1 MNKKLII
8 GLFLVALIVLLATQ
22 FGQYLTLEN
31 AKAQQALLADYI
43 ENNFVIASLIY
54 FFAYILITAF
64 SIPGAAVVTL
74 LGAALFGF
82 VTSLILVSFA
92 SSIGATLAF
101 LSSRYLL
108 RDWVQSK
115 FGSKL
120 QTINEGVEKD
130 GPFYLFSLRLIPVFP
145 FFLINLLM
153 GLTPIS
159 TARYYLVSQLG
170 MLPGTIVFLNAGT
183 QLANIDSL
191 SGIVSPGVLASFVLL
206 GLFPVIAKWIM
217 KKVRPVNHA

>member
-8 GLFLVALIVLLATQ
+8 GLLLVATIIVLATQ
-22 FGQYLTLEN
+22 FGQYFTLEN

-43 ENNFVIASLIY
+43 DNNFVVAALVY
-54 FFAYILITAF
+54 FLAYVAVTAF

-92 SSIGATLAF
+92 STIGATLAF
-101 LSSRYLL
+101 LSSRFLL
-108 RDWVQSK
+108 RDWVQTK

-120 QTINEGVEKD
+120 DTLNQGVEKD
-130 GPFYLFSLRLIPVFP
+130 GAFYLFSLRLIPVFP

-153 GLTPIS
+153 GLTPLS
-159 TARYYLVSQLG
+159 TARFYLVSQLG
-170 MLPGTIVFLNAGT
+170 MLPGTMVYLNAGT

-191 SGIVSPGVLASFVLL
+191 SGIVSPSVLASFVLL
-206 GLFPVIAKWIM
+206 GLFPVITKWIM
-217 KKVRPVNHA
+217 ARLRPDSAA